1 MVQGGSWKFQVI
13 SLYSSS
19 KNIITIF
26 THLFIETN
34 SLDLLEFQVDISFL
48 CSIKKQESGKCP
60 KILHPSQKT
69 PNELKMLV
77 TQSCST
83 LCKLRLQP
91 IRLLCSSNFPGK
103 NTGVCCH
110 FLLQGIFPTQ
120 GSNPGLLHCK
130 QILYRL
136 SHLGS
141 PTLNGNYQLINQH
154 YKLQREL
161 LNIHSNEKGNII
173 TTATE

>member
-1 MVQGGSWKFQVI
+1 MAALFTVSKTQKQAKCAPIDKWIRERERERVCVCVCVCVMEY
-13 SLYSSS
+13 YSA
-19 KNIITIF
+19 
-26 THLFIETN
+26 
-34 SLDLLEFQVDISFL
+34 LD
-48 CSIKKQESGKCP
+48 
-60 KILHPSQKT
+60 
-69 PNELKMLV
+69 
-77 TQSCST
+77 
-83 LCKLRLQP
+83 